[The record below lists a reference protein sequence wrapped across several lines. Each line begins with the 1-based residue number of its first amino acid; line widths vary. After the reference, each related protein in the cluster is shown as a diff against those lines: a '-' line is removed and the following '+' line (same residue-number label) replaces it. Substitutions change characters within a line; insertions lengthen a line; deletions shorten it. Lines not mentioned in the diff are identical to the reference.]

1 MEEIRKWRAFDK
13 TEHDSKEECRRYE
26 SDNAQARLI
35 GLSPE
40 SLARAIMIYTLVP
53 DDRPREDVELA
64 VALEDV
70 GVALQRARIAK
81 REIKRERRAKS
92 ESAPAPARTSTSPED
107 RREPFASDEAEAEDH
122 AAAGEAALTE
132 DYTNGAETL
141 V

>member
-13 TEHDSKEECRRYE
+13 TDHDSKEECRRYE
-26 SDNAQARLI
+26 SDNAPARLI

-40 SLARAIMIYTLVP
+40 SLARAIIIYTLVP

-92 ESAPAPARTSTSPED
+92 ESAPARTSTSPED